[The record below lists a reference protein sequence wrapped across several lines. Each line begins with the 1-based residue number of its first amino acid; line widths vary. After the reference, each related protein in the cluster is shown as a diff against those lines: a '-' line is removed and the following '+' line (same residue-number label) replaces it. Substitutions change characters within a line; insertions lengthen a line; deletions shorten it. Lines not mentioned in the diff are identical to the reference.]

1 LCLWENLNVRDV
13 GIHVLLWTGA
23 IDVCDGLS
31 KTKVEGVWL
40 WYVRAWI
47 KVRCPWLE

>member
-40 WYVRAWI
+40 WYVDQGQVSMVGVGR
-47 KVRCPWLE
+47 